1 MNQFEVISIIP
12 GDDPTT
18 LRDQLRLLATN
29 SELRSIHRA
38 FYEAFEKFVQVF
50 CKDMLP
56 EGFKLNEWESAIFDE
71 LEFVSQFYL
80 LETSYFEP
88 SRGYKM

>member
-1 MNQFEVISIIP
+1 
-12 GDDPTT
+12 
-18 LRDQLRLLATN
+18 
-29 SELRSIHRA
+29 
-38 FYEAFEKFVQVF
+38 
-50 CKDMLP
+50 MLP